1 MPNTREKLIDMV
13 FESLCAHSHKS
24 CKLAENIAD
33 DLIAN
38 SVTINR
44 GTEDTPVAYKMS
56 PTESLTNC
64 QQWIPV
70 TERLPEEKQLVL
82 AVCKSGKMFVGY
94 YWNCHGTIIWA
105 IRTARDSTKKITQI
119 VTHWMPL
126 PDPPEGE

>member
-70 TERLPEEKQLVL
+70 TERLPDDGEEVI
-82 AVCKSGKMFVGY
+82 VFGY
-94 YWNCHGTIIWA
+94 WHEKFQPLMCYLSPHRKGEWFTTVAGQRIY
-105 IRTARDSTKKITQI
+105 D

-126 PDPPEGE
+126 PDPPKGE